1 MSSAEVSPTG
11 RPRVVLVGVGPTT
24 ATALAGLLDEFT
36 VVTLLRAGDDEVTAQ
51 AARHGVPVVAD
62 TSVASLRRVVEQ
74 EQPDAVVVSS
84 YDRILPADMLA
95 GRPFVNVHYAPLPRY
110 RGRATVNWAIING
123 EPDAHISVHCL
134 EPELDAGGVLFA
146 GRVPIGPD
154 DTVGSLYDRLNDLQR
169 RELAGAVRRRIDGD
183 LGAAQDESAASYTCT
198 RLPEDGEIHWD
209 RPAEQAGRL
218 VRALSAPFPA
228 AYTYLGLRRLLVHR
242 AEVRHDAPRFEGAV
256 PGRPIGRSGAEGW
269 VDVLTGEGVLRLHTV
284 ELDGDGP
291 AAAADV
297 IRSVKQTLGLR
308 AHDLLAKITDLESR
322 LATLTPDPAGVTTA

>member
-1 MSSAEVSPTG
+1 MSSAE

-24 ATALAGLLDEFT
+24 ATALAGLLDEFA
-36 VVTLLRAGDDEVTAQ
+36 VVTLLRAGDDEVTAR

-74 EQPDAVVVSS
+74 ERPDAVVVSS

-123 EPDAHISVHCL
+123 EPDAHISIHCL
-134 EPELDAGGVLFA
+134 EPELDAGGVLFT
-146 GRVPIGPD
+146 GSVPIGPA
-154 DTVGSLYDRLNDLQR
+154 DTVADLYDRLNDLQR
-169 RELAGAVRRRIDGD
+169 RQLADAVRRRIGGD
-183 LGAAQDESAASYTCT
+183 PGTPQDESAASYCCT
-198 RLPEDGEIHWD
+198 RLPEDGEIHWAE
-209 RPAEQAGRL
+209 PAERVGRL

-242 AEVRHDAPRFEGAV
+242 AEVRPDAPRFAGAV
-256 PGRPIGRSGAEGW
+256 AGRPVGRSGAEGW
-269 VDVLTGEGVLRLHTV
+269 VDVLTGDGILRLYTV
-284 ELDGDGP
+284 ELDGGGP
-291 AAAADV
+291 VPAADV